1 MASARTAHSE
11 SNKSG
16 SNEPSTYRLVIRAEI
31 IPEET
36 PETTVPLHSNR
47 RSLALVVGGLVV
59 LLALSWVGISVF
71 RTDSASM
78 PNQDERAQDALQL
91 PAPVS
96 SPSEPVPVVSAAPAQ
111 PATSTPATA
120 SAAASP
126 SEANSV
132 ELEAKTNPDVLPSP
146 INEVIPDVPRSA
158 LQTIRGTIRVS
169 VRVTS
174 TSPVPSSCHIGGSR
188 PEPLLRAASHGCST
202 KVDVCAGGHGRAAK
216 DASAI
221 QLHARGVTARGNQC
235 DSRHRRAIGNADT

>member
-1 MASARTAHSE
+1 VASARTAHSE

-47 RSLALVVGGLVV
+47 RWLALVVGGLVV

-78 PNQDERAQDALQL
+78 PNPDERAQDATLQL

-96 SPSEPVPVVSAAPAQ
+96 LPSEPVPAASTAPAP

-126 SEANSV
+126 SEAKSV
-132 ELEAKTNPDVLPSP
+132 ELEAQTKRNALPSP
-146 INEVIPDVPRSA
+146 IKEVIPDVPRSA

-169 VRVTS
+169 VRVTVDKPGTVVAA
-174 TSPVPSSCHIGGSR
+174 TSEVSGPSRYFERLAID
-188 PEPLLRAASHGCST
+188 AARKWT
-202 KVDVCAGGHGRAAK
+202 FAP
-216 DASAI
+216 DATEEQRRMLVQFSFT
-221 QLHARGVTARGNQC
+221 RGGVTARTNPV
-235 DSRHRRAIGNADT
+235 R